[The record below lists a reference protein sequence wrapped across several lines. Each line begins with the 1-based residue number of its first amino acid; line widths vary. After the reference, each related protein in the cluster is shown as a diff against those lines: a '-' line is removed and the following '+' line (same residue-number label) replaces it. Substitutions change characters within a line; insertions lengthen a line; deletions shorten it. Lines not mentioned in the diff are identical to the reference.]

1 MFPHSRPLYI
11 RQGQT
16 DGEVRMTRIV
26 LLALKNAAAPSI
38 AVIIRLQKSAPGYV
52 DLCEIWR
59 DASHMVTFKK
69 SAQPRSMVT
78 LPVHH

>member
-11 RQGQT
+11 LQGQT

-38 AVIIRLQKSAPGYV
+38 AVIVRLQKSAPGYE
-52 DLCEIWR
+52 DLCGILR
-59 DASHMVTFKK
+59 DAGHMTTFK
-69 SAQPRSMVT
+69 
-78 LPVHH
+78 